1 MRIHLLKIGAAA
13 AAAVTLASTAQAQG
27 RKHDNDRHR
36 DHRAE
41 SVHRP
46 KGDIWR
52 GERRAVPPGLAKKPG
67 HMPPGQYKKVYRHY
81 DTAHGA
87 SVLSDIFRRRGY
99 RVDRVTPYND
109 SRYVY
114 YRTRDGALHRAIVSQ
129 GPDRLRFSNVP
140 SSLLEQ
146 VLAALY

>member
-1 MRIHLLKIGAAA
+1 
-13 AAAVTLASTAQAQG
+13 
-27 RKHDNDRHR
+27 
-36 DHRAE
+36 
-41 SVHRP
+41 
-46 KGDIWR
+46 
-52 GERRAVPPGLAKKPG
+52 
-67 HMPPGQYKKVYRHY
+67 
-81 DTAHGA
+81 
-87 SVLSDIFRRRGY
+87 
-99 RVDRVTPYND
+99 VTPYDD